1 MSPGGFGD
9 EEKCGYLQNVEIIGG
24 PMRKCGKPNIVY
36 GVSSVLWGILGFYVS
51 NVFVIDIIAELHT
64 NIAYSDINAESH
76 TNIAL
81 FVGLD
86 ILLVLCGVGLLLSTI
101 MIWSRIRHVRKTACI
116 ISLVSS
122 LVILMNFVWLAVA
135 NPLSTLDTWITI
147 LVPLVSILLSILSW
161 VCIPHHSTSAV

>member
-1 MSPGGFGD
+1 MS
-9 EEKCGYLQNVEIIGG
+9 KCKN
-24 PMRKCGKPNIVY
+24 NIVY

-51 NVFVIDIIAELHT
+51 SVFAIDIIAELHT

-116 ISLVSS
+116 ISFVSS
-122 LVILMNFVWLAVA
+122 LVILMNYVWLAVA

-147 LVPLVSILLSILSW
+147 LVPLVSTLLSILSLA
-161 VCIPHHSTSAV
+161 CLSPQNTLQLHKDRPN

>member
-1 MSPGGFGD
+1 
-9 EEKCGYLQNVEIIGG
+9 
-24 PMRKCGKPNIVY
+24 MRKCGKPNIVY

-51 NVFVIDIIAELHT
+51 SVFAIDIIAELHT
-64 NIAYSDINAESH
+64 NN
-76 TNIAL
+76 AL

-147 LVPLVSILLSILSW
+147 LVPIVSILLSILSW

>member
-1 MSPGGFGD
+1 M
-9 EEKCGYLQNVEIIGG
+9 CGYLHNVEIIGG

-36 GVSSVLWGILGFYVS
+36 GISSVLWGILGIYVS
-51 NVFVIDIIAELHT
+51 SVFAIDIIAELHT
-64 NIAYSDINAESH
+64 NS
-76 TNIAL
+76 AL

-86 ILLVLCGVGLLLSTI
+86 ILLVLCGVALLISAVML
-101 MIWSRIRHVRKTACI
+101 WSQIRHVRKTACI

>member
-1 MSPGGFGD
+1 
-9 EEKCGYLQNVEIIGG
+9 
-24 PMRKCGKPNIVY
+24 MRKCGKPNIVY

-51 NVFVIDIIAELHT
+51 SVFAIDIIAEL
-64 NIAYSDINAESH
+64 H

-147 LVPLVSILLSILSW
+147 LVPIVSILLSILSW